1 MMRLYTYI
9 LSMVLMAVAGA
20 VSAQSG
26 ESGAREVLDRTADAF
41 RRAGGIQASFHVRS
55 PEGYSEGTI
64 CLKGEKFVLRTEGMT
79 TWFDGRTQ
87 WTYLSSSDE
96 VNIVEPTPEELQ
108 GINPYAWLSLY
119 DQGFLLKQ
127 NRNADAGVYEI
138 EMVAT
143 SPEAQIERMVISIDK
158 DSMRPVRVSLTLAGN
173 TEATVINVYDY
184 HTGRSWPD
192 SFFTFDRKAYPTAEI
207 IDLR

>member
-1 MMRLYTYI
+1 
-9 LSMVLMAVAGA
+9 
-20 VSAQSG
+20 
-26 ESGAREVLDRTADAF
+26 
-41 RRAGGIQASFHVRS
+41 
-55 PEGYSEGTI
+55 
-64 CLKGEKFVLRTEGMT
+64 MT

-138 EMVAT
+138 EMTAT
-143 SPEAQIERMVISIDK
+143 SPEAQIERLVISIDK

-192 SFFTFDRKAYPTAEI
+192 SFFAFDRKAYPTAEI